1 MDKYKIAG
9 NHVMFEDLDSDSLGT
24 NYRAGVIKDKK
35 VKKHCILTD
44 VYPAIANSPKAWRR
58 VKILI
63 EGIKNQNIPGLYCP
77 EEIVEEDQRAM
88 LVYPFINGK
97 SLESLLEDTTQS
109 NTAMEL
115 ELVFSIVFEI
125 ADALDNSSA
134 IIINKKRSFHGVVTP
149 DNIFVDFDGKVY
161 LRNYGIF
168 PYLDDAPEFLTET
181 IKKFKDMF
189 APEVLQNKELT
200 VQSDIYHLGNII
212 HRLLTGNYFLPSPRE
227 DFESRLAKIDMEEHI
242 MLPDESFEPK
252 IKQLLKKTLNPDPS
266 KRFVSIKEF
275 KEYISKYFR
284 IEELS
289 SATFMLA
296 YFMNMEYKKII
307 EERERRFPEELSYSV
322 PDIKPK
328 AKAVIPIKKDKIDD
342 AMIEDILIELEQQK
356 RSRVKIIIPFIVIL
370 IVVIGISGY
379 LFIKQQKEAQLV
391 QKQAQIRL
399 EELREEANRRISE
412 VKAQYIEEYQRRL
425 KSIEEKTAATE
436 EEKKSQAEQIEQLKQ
451 LRLEQEQEQIRLIRE
466 RQEALARLER
476 EKQQRESQQIENQK
490 PPEITKPKI
499 TKAATKPEIKPT
511 VEQPEIKQPEI
522 KQPEVKT
529 LNIGDMIPLD
539 SVTFA
544 PSKLSGSRNFKSQN
558 LILSESVLNKYGGQN
573 LTVESDIL
581 INEFGSVTETKIKG
595 NLPTEL
601 QSEVNN
607 ILKTWR
613 YIAAEKNKVKVKVWM
628 PAKLTIAFE
637 GEPPKATKVEAPKYT
652 EPVPLNSLTY
662 KPSKLSGKSTFKED
676 DLKLSKSSS
685 ERYAGKKVTID
696 ASILINEQGKV
707 TDVNIKGSWPNEIK
721 GKITDVLKQW
731 TYTPAEKNKVKVKVW
746 LPTDLT
752 IAFKKPAPKEVVIPI
767 PKSLTPLN
775 KVTYRPSKMS
785 GSSNLK
791 ANDLKLPS
799 TIKKQ
804 YKGKTITI
812 TATILINEV
821 GSIIR
826 VTLKGDW
833 PDQLKSKVE
842 KTLKTWKYIP
852 AEKDKVKVAVW
863 LPVRLRVTF

>member
-1 MDKYKIAG
+1 MEKYKIAG
-9 NHVMFEDLDSDSLGT
+9 NHVMFEELDSDSLGT

-35 VKKHCILTD
+35 VVKHCLLTE
-44 VYPAIANSPKAWRR
+44 VYPAIVNSPKAWRR

-63 EGIKNQNIPGLYCP
+63 EGINNQNIPGLYCP

-88 LVYPFINGK
+88 LVYPFVNGK
-97 SLESLLEDTTQS
+97 SFEAILEDTARTR
-109 NTAMEL
+109 TAMEL
-115 ELVFSIVFEI
+115 ELIFSIVFEI

-149 DNIFVDFDGKVY
+149 DNIFFDFDGKVY

-168 PYLDDAPEFLTET
+168 PYLDDAPELLTET

-189 APEVLQNKELT
+189 APEVLQNKGLT

-212 HRLLTGNYFLPSPRE
+212 HRLLTGNYFQHSPGE

-242 MLPDESFEPK
+242 MLPEESFEPK

-296 YFMNMEYKKII
+296 YFMNQEYKKTI
-307 EERERRFPEELSYSV
+307 EEREKHFPEELSYSV
-322 PDIKPK
+322 PEIKPK
-328 AKAVIPIKKDKIDD
+328 AKAVIPIERDKIDD

-356 RSRVKIIIPFIVIL
+356 RSRVKLIVPFVVIL
-370 IVVIGISGY
+370 LVVIGVSGY
-379 LFIKQQKEAQLV
+379 LFIKQQKEAEL
-391 QKQAQIRL
+391 QKQAQIKL
-399 EELREEANRRISE
+399 QEEADRRIAE
-412 VKAQYIEEYQRRL
+412 VKAQLIEEYQRRI
-425 KSIEEKTAATE
+425 KDIEEKTATTE
-436 EEKKSQAEQIEQLKQ
+436 EEKKAQAEQIERLKTW
-451 LRLEQEQEQIRLIRE
+451 RSEQEQEQVKLIRE
-466 RQEALARLER
+466 RQEALAKLER
-476 EKQQRESQQIENQK
+476 ERKQREAQQIEKQK
-490 PPEITKPKI
+490 PPVTTKPKE
-499 TKAATKPEIKPT
+499 TEAATKPEIKPT
-511 VEQPEIKQPEI
+511 VEQPEIKQP
-522 KQPEVKT
+522 QVKT
-529 LNIGDMIPLD
+529 LNIGDMISLD

-544 PSKLSGSRNFKSQN
+544 PSKLAGSSSLKSQD
-558 LILSESVLNKYGGQN
+558 LKLSESVVNRYGGQN

-581 INEFGSVTETKIKG
+581 INEFGSVTEAKIKG

-601 QSEVNN
+601 QSEVTE

-613 YIAAEKNKVKVKVWM
+613 YIAAEKDKIKVKVWM

-637 GEPPKATKVEAPKYT
+637 GEPQKEVVTVAPKIT
-652 EPVPLNSLTY
+652 EPVPLNALTY
-662 KPSKLSGKSTFKED
+662 KPSKISGGSKLDED
-676 DLKLSKSSS
+676 NLKLSESTKK
-685 ERYAGKKVTID
+685 RYAGQTLNINS
-696 ASILINEQGKV
+696 SILINEEGKV
-707 TDVNIKGSWPNEIK
+707 TDVKITGNWPNEIK
-721 GKITDVLKQW
+721 SKITDNLKTW
-731 TYTPAEKNKVKVKVW
+731 TYTPAEKNKAKVKVW

-752 IAFKKPAPKEVVIPI
+752 IAFKQPAPKEVVIPI
-767 PKSLTPLN
+767 PKTLTPLN
-775 KVTYRPSKMS
+775 EITYRPSKMS

-791 ANDLKLPS
+791 ANDLKLPGAV
-799 TIKKQ
+799 KKQ

-812 TATILINEV
+812 NATILINEV

-826 VTLKGDW
+826 VTLKGDY
-833 PDQLKSKVE
+833 PDQLKSGVE
-842 KTLKTWKYIP
+842 KALKTWKYIP

-863 LPVRLRVTF
+863 LPVRVKVTF

>member
-9 NHVMFEDLDSDSLGT
+9 NHVMFEELDSDSLGT

-35 VKKHCILTD
+35 VEKHCLLTE
-44 VYPAIANSPKAWRR
+44 VYPAVVNSPKAWRR

-88 LVYPFINGK
+88 LVYPFVNGK
-97 SLESLLEDTTQS
+97 SFEDLLEDTARTR
-109 NTAMEL
+109 TAMEL
-115 ELVFSIVFEI
+115 ELIFSIVFEI

-134 IIINKKRSFHGVVTP
+134 IIINKKKSFHGVVTP
-149 DNIFVDFDGKVY
+149 DNIFFDFDGKVY

-168 PYLDDAPEFLTET
+168 PYLDDAPELLTET

-189 APEVLQNKELT
+189 APEVLQNKGLT

-212 HRLLTGNYFLPSPRE
+212 HRLFTGNYFQHLSGE
-227 DFESRLAKIDMEEHI
+227 DFESRLAKIELEEHI
-242 MLPDESFEPK
+242 MLPEESFGPK
-252 IKQLLKKTLNPDPS
+252 IMQLLKKTLNPDPS
-266 KRFVSIKEF
+266 KRFASIKEF

-296 YFMNMEYKKII
+296 YFMNMEYKKTI
-307 EERERRFPEELSYSV
+307 EEREEHFSKELSYSV
-322 PDIKPK
+322 PEIKLK
-328 AKAVIPIKKDKIDD
+328 AKALIPIKKDKIDD

-356 RSRVKIIIPFIVIL
+356 RSRVKLIVPFVVIL
-370 IVVIGISGY
+370 LVVIGVFGY
-379 LFIKQQKEAQLV
+379 LFIKQQKETQL
-391 QKQAQIRL
+391 QKEAQIKL
-399 EELREEANRRISE
+399 QQEADRRIAE
-412 VKAQYIEEYQRRL
+412 VKAQLIEEYQRRI
-425 KSIEEKTAATE
+425 KSIEEKTATTE
-436 EEKKSQAEQIEQLKQ
+436 EEKKGQADEIERLKTW
-451 LRLEQEQEQIRLIRE
+451 RAEQEQEQIRLIRE

-476 EKQQRESQQIENQK
+476 ERKQREAQQKIEKQK
-490 PPEITKPKI
+490 SPEITKPKE
-499 TKAATKPEIKPT
+499 TEAATKPEIKPT
-511 VEQPEIKQPEI
+511 VEQPEIKQP
-522 KQPEVKT
+522 QVKT
-529 LNIGDMIPLD
+529 LNIGDMISLD

-544 PSKLSGSRNFKSQN
+544 PSKLIGSSSFNSQD
-558 LILSESVLNKYGGQN
+558 LKLPGSVLNKYGGQN

-581 INEFGSVTETKIKG
+581 INEFGSVTGTKIKG
-595 NLPTEL
+595 GLPTEL

-613 YIAAEKNKVKVKVWM
+613 YIAAEKDKVKVKVWM
-628 PAKLTIAFE
+628 PVKLTVAFE
-637 GEPPKATKVEAPKYT
+637 GKPQKEIEAEAPKIT
-652 EPVPLNSLTY
+652 APVPLTSLTY
-662 KPSKLSGKSTFKED
+662 KPSKISGISKLTED
-676 DLKLSKSSS
+676 NLKLSGAIKK
-685 ERYAGKKVTID
+685 RYAGQKLNINT
-696 ASILINEQGKV
+696 SILINEGGNV
-707 TDVNIKGSWPNEIK
+707 TDVKIKGNWPNEIK
-721 GKITDVLKQW
+721 SKITDILEKW

-746 LPTDLT
+746 LPTELT

-775 KVTYRPSKMS
+775 EVTYRPSKMS

-791 ANDLKLPS
+791 ANDLKLPGA
-799 TIKKQ
+799 IKRQ

-812 TATILINEV
+812 NAAILINEV
-821 GSIIR
+821 GGIIR

-833 PDQLKSKVE
+833 PAQLKSKVE
-842 KTLKTWKYIP
+842 KALNTWKYIP

-863 LPVRLRVTF
+863 LPVRVRVSF

>member
-1 MDKYKIAG
+1 MEKYKIAG
-9 NHVMFEDLDSDSLGT
+9 NHVMFEELDSDSLGT

-35 VKKHCILTD
+35 VAKHCLLTE
-44 VYPAIANSPKAWRR
+44 VHPAIVNSPKAWRR

-63 EGIKNQNIPGLYCP
+63 EGINNQNIPGLYCP

-97 SLESLLEDTTQS
+97 SLEGLLEDTARTR
-109 NTAMEL
+109 TAMEL
-115 ELVFSIVFEI
+115 ELIFSIVFEI

-168 PYLDDAPEFLTET
+168 PYLEDASELLTET
-181 IKKFKDMF
+181 LKKFKDMF

-212 HRLLTGNYFLPSPRE
+212 HRLLTGDYFKPSPGE
-227 DFESRLAKIDMEEHI
+227 DFDSQLAKIDLEEHI
-242 MLPDESFEPK
+242 LLPEDSFEPK

-275 KEYISKYFR
+275 KEYLSKYFR

-296 YFMNMEYKKII
+296 YFMNQEYKKTID
-307 EERERRFPEELSYSV
+307 EREKLFPEELSYSV
-322 PDIKPK
+322 PEIKPK
-328 AKAVIPIKKDKIDD
+328 AKAVMPIERDKIDD

-356 RSRVKIIIPFIVIL
+356 RSRVKIIVPLVVL
-370 IVVIGISGY
+370 LLVVIGIAGY
-379 LFIKQQKEAQLV
+379 LFVSQQKEAER

-399 EELREEANRRISE
+399 QEEADRRIAE
-412 VKAQYIEEYQRRL
+412 LKEQLNKEFQDRIKAIEQ
-425 KSIEEKTAATE
+425 KTAVTE
-436 EEKKSQAEQIEQLKQ
+436 EEKKAQAEQISQLKT

-476 EKQQRESQQIENQK
+476 ERQEREAQQKVEKQK
-490 PPEITKPKI
+490 PPEVTKPKE
-499 TKAATKPEIKPT
+499 TVVATKPETKPV
-511 VEQPEIKQPEI
+511 VEQPEIK
-522 KQPEVKT
+522 PEVKT

-544 PSKLSGSRNFKSQN
+544 PSKLSGSSSFKSQD
-558 LILSESVLNKYGGQN
+558 LKLPESVLTQYGGQN

-595 NLPTEL
+595 DLPTEL

-613 YIAAEKNKVKVKVWM
+613 YIAAEKDKIKVKVWM
-628 PAKLTIAFE
+628 PAKLAIAFE
-637 GEPPKATKVEAPKYT
+637 GEPPKVTKVEAPIYT
-652 EPVPLNSLTY
+652 EPVPLSSLTY
-662 KPSKLSGKSTFKED
+662 KPSKISGKSTFSED
-676 DLKLSKSSS
+676 DLKLSESTSKS
-685 ERYAGKKVTID
+685 YAGKKVSVD
-696 ASILINEQGKV
+696 ATILINEEGKV
-707 TDVNIKGSWPNEIK
+707 TDVKITGNWPREISSK
-721 GKITDVLKQW
+721 VTDVLKTW
-731 TYTPAEKNKVKVKVW
+731 TYTPGEKNKVKVKVW
-746 LPTDLT
+746 LPTDLS
-752 IAFKKPAPKEVVIPI
+752 IAFKKPVPKEVVIPI
-767 PKSLTPLN
+767 PKTLTPLN
-775 KVTYRPSKMS
+775 EVTYRPSKMS

-791 ANDLKLPS
+791 ANDLKLPGS
-799 TIKKQ
+799 VKKQ

-812 TATILINEV
+812 NADILINEV

-826 VTLKGDW
+826 VNLKGNW
-833 PDQLKSKVE
+833 PDELKSGVDKA
-842 KTLKTWKYIP
+842 LKTWKYIP
-852 AEKDKVKVAVW
+852 AEKNKVKVAVW
-863 LPVRLRVTF
+863 LPVRVKVAF

>member
-1 MDKYKIAG
+1 MEKYKIAG
-9 NHVMFEDLDSDSLGT
+9 NHVMFEELDSDSLGT

-35 VKKHCILTD
+35 VVKHCLLTE
-44 VYPAIANSPKAWRR
+44 VYPAIVNSPKAWRR

-63 EGIKNQNIPGLYCP
+63 EGINNQNIPGLYCP

-88 LVYPFINGK
+88 LVYPFVNGK
-97 SLESLLEDTTQS
+97 SFEDLLEDTGRTH
-109 NTAMEL
+109 TAMEL
-115 ELVFSIVFEI
+115 ELILSIVFEI

-149 DNIFVDFDGKVY
+149 DNIFLDFDGKVY

-168 PYLDDAPEFLTET
+168 PYLEDAPELLTET

-212 HRLLTGNYFLPSPRE
+212 HRLLTGEYFKPLPGE
-227 DFESRLAKIDMEEHI
+227 DFESRLAKIDLEEHI
-242 MLPDESFEPK
+242 MLPEDSFEPK

-275 KEYISKYFR
+275 KEFISKYFR

-296 YFMNMEYKKII
+296 YFMNQEYKKTI
-307 EERERRFPEELSYSV
+307 EEREKHFPEELAYAV

-328 AKAVIPIKKDKIDD
+328 AKAVIPIERDKIDD

-356 RSRVKIIIPFIVIL
+356 RSRVKIIVPLVVLLLIVIG
-370 IVVIGISGY
+370 VSGY
-379 LFIKQQKEAQLV
+379 LFISQQKEAEK
-391 QKQAQIRL
+391 QKQAQIKL
-399 EELREEANRRISE
+399 QEEADRRIAE
-412 VKAQYIEEYQRRL
+412 LKEQLNKQFQERIKAIEQ
-425 KSIEEKTAATE
+425 KTAVTE
-436 EEKKSQAEQIEQLKQ
+436 EEKKAQAEQIEQLKT

-476 EKQQRESQQIENQK
+476 EKKQREAQK
-490 PPEITKPKI
+490 AAAMKSPEVTKPKE
-499 TKAATKPEIKPT
+499 TVVATKPETKPT
-511 VEQPEIKQPEI
+511 VEQPEIKQP
-522 KQPEVKT
+522 QVKT
-529 LNIGDMIPLD
+529 LNIGDMISLD

-544 PSKLSGSRNFKSQN
+544 PSKLSGSRSFKSQD
-558 LILSESVLNKYGGQN
+558 LKLPESVMNTYAGQS

-595 NLPTEL
+595 NLPAEL

-607 ILKTWR
+607 IFKTWR
-613 YIAAEKNKVKVKVWM
+613 YIAAEKDKVKVKVWM
-628 PAKLTIAFE
+628 PVKLTIAFT
-637 GEPPKATKVEAPKYT
+637 GEPPKVTRVEPPKFT
-652 EPVPLNSLTY
+652 EPVPMNSLTY
-662 KPSKLSGKSTFKED
+662 KPSKISGKSTFNED
-676 DLKLSKSSS
+676 DLKLSESTIEK
-685 ERYAGKKVTID
+685 YAGKRINIKS
-696 ASILINEQGKV
+696 SILINEAGKV
-707 TDVNIKGSWPNEIK
+707 TDVKITGNWPNDIK
-721 GKITDVLKQW
+721 SKITDNLKTW
-731 TYTPAEKNKVKVKVW
+731 TYTPGEKNKVKVKVW

-767 PKSLTPLN
+767 PKTLTPL
-775 KVTYRPSKMS
+775 KEVTYRPSKMS
-785 GSSNLK
+785 GSSNMK
-791 ANDLKLPS
+791 AGDLKLPS
-799 TIKKQ
+799 SIRKQ

-812 TATILINEV
+812 NATILINEV

-826 VTLKGDW
+826 VNLKGDY
-833 PDQLKSKVE
+833 PDQLKSKVVNA
-842 KTLKTWKYIP
+842 LNTWKYIP
-852 AEKDKVKVAVW
+852 AEKNKVKVAVW
-863 LPVRLRVTF
+863 LPVRVKVAF

>member
-1 MDKYKIAG
+1 MEKYKIAG
-9 NHVMFEDLDSDSLGT
+9 NHVMFEELDSDSLGT

-35 VKKHCILTD
+35 VEKHCLLTE
-44 VYPAIANSPKAWRR
+44 VHPAIVNSPKAWRR

-63 EGIKNQNIPGLYCP
+63 EGINNQNIPGLYCP
-77 EEIVEEDQRAM
+77 EKIVEEDQRAM

-97 SLESLLEDTTQS
+97 SLEGLLEDTARAR
-109 NTAMEL
+109 TAMEL
-115 ELVFSIVFEI
+115 ELIFSIVFEI

-168 PYLDDAPEFLTET
+168 PYLEDAPELLTET

-212 HRLLTGNYFLPSPRE
+212 HRLLTGDYFKPSPGE
-227 DFESRLAKIDMEEHI
+227 DFDSRLAKIDMEEHI
-242 MLPDESFEPK
+242 LLPEESYEPK

-275 KEYISKYFR
+275 KEYLSKYFR

-289 SATFMLA
+289 AATFMLA
-296 YFMNMEYKKII
+296 YFMNQEYKKTI
-307 EERERRFPEELSYSV
+307 EEREKQFPEELSYSV
-322 PDIKPK
+322 PEIKPK
-328 AKAVIPIKKDKIDD
+328 AKAVIPIERDKIDD

-356 RSRVKIIIPFIVIL
+356 RSRVKIIVPLVVL
-370 IVVIGISGY
+370 LLVVIGIAGY
-379 LFIKQQKEAQLV
+379 LFISQQKEAQL
-391 QKQAQIRL
+391 QKEAQIKL
-399 EELREEANRRISE
+399 QEEADRRIEE
-412 VKAQYIEEYQRRL
+412 VKAQLIKEYQARI
-425 KSIEEKTAATE
+425 KAIEEKTAVTQ
-436 EEKKSQAEQIEQLKQ
+436 EEKKAQADEIDRLKTW
-451 LRLEQEQEQIRLIRE
+451 REEQEQEQIRLIRE

-476 EKQQRESQQIENQK
+476 ERRQREAQQKIEKQK
-490 PPEITKPKI
+490 PAEVTKPKE
-499 TKAATKPEIKPT
+499 TVVATKPETKPP
-511 VEQPEIKQPEI
+511 VEQPEIK
-522 KQPEVKT
+522 PEVKT

-544 PSKLSGSRNFKSQN
+544 PSKLSGSRSVKSQD
-558 LILSESVLNKYGGQN
+558 LKLPESVLTQYGGQN

-613 YIAAEKNKVKVKVWM
+613 YIAAEKDKIKVKVWM

-637 GEPPKATKVEAPKYT
+637 GEPAKAVKVEAPKYT
-652 EPVPLNSLTY
+652 EPVPLNALTY
-662 KPSKLSGKSTFKED
+662 KPSKISGKSTFSED
-676 DLKLSKSSS
+676 DLKLSESTSKT
-685 ERYAGKKVTID
+685 YAGKKVNID
-696 ASILINEQGKV
+696 ASILISEEGKV
-707 TDVNIKGSWPNEIK
+707 TDVKIKGNWPREISSK
-721 GKITDVLKQW
+721 VTDVLKQW

-746 LPTDLT
+746 LPADLS
-752 IAFKKPAPKEVVIPI
+752 IAFKKPVPKEVVIPI
-767 PKSLTPLN
+767 PKSLTPMN
-775 KVTYRPSKMS
+775 EVTYRPSKMS

-791 ANDLKLPS
+791 ASDLKLPS
-799 TIKKQ
+799 SIRRQ

-812 TATILINEV
+812 NATILINEV

-826 VTLKGDW
+826 VNLKGDY
-833 PDQLKSKVE
+833 PDQLKSKV
-842 KTLKTWKYIP
+842 TNALKTWKYIP
-852 AEKDKVKVAVW
+852 AEKNKVKVAVW
-863 LPVRLRVTF
+863 LPVRVRVAF

>member
-1 MDKYKIAG
+1 MEKYKIAG
-9 NHVMFEDLDSDSLGT
+9 NHVMFEELDSDSLGT

-35 VKKHCILTD
+35 VEKHCLLTE
-44 VYPAIANSPKAWRR
+44 VYPDIVNSPKAWRR

-63 EGIKNQNIPGLYCP
+63 EGINNQNIPGLYCP

-88 LVYPFINGK
+88 LVYPFVNGK
-97 SLESLLEDTTQS
+97 SLEALLEDTDRTH
-109 NTAMEL
+109 TAMEL
-115 ELVFSIVFEI
+115 ELILSIVFEI

-168 PYLDDAPEFLTET
+168 PYLEDAPQLLTET
-181 IKKFKDMF
+181 IKKFRNMF
-189 APEVLQNKELT
+189 APEVLQNKELS

-212 HRLLTGNYFLPSPRE
+212 HRLITGDYFKPSPGE
-227 DFESRLAKIDMEEHI
+227 DFESRLAKLDLEEYI
-242 MLPDESFEPK
+242 MLPEEGFDPK

-266 KRFVSIKEF
+266 KRFASIKEF
-275 KEYISKYFR
+275 KEYLSKYFR

-289 SATFMLA
+289 SATFRLA
-296 YFMNMEYKKII
+296 YFMNQEYKKII
-307 EERERRFPEELSYSV
+307 EEREKIFPEELAYSV
-322 PDIKPK
+322 PEIKPK
-328 AKAVIPIKKDKIDD
+328 AKAVIPIERDKIDD

-356 RSRVKIIIPFIVIL
+356 RSRVKLIIPFIVIL
-370 IVVIGISGY
+370 IVVIGVSGY
-379 LFIKQQKEAQLV
+379 LFIQQQKEAQLL
-391 QKQAQIRL
+391 QKQAQLRL
-399 EELREEANRRISE
+399 DELQKEADRRIAE
-412 VKAQYIEEYQRRL
+412 VKAQYIEEYQRRI
-425 KSIEEKTAATE
+425 KSIEQKTAVTE
-436 EEKKSQAEQIEQLKQ
+436 EEKKAQSDEIERLKKW
-451 LRLEQEQEQIRLIRE
+451 REEQEQEQVRLIRE
-466 RQEALARLER
+466 RTEALARLER
-476 EKQQRESQQIENQK
+476 ERQQREAQEKIEKQK
-490 PPEITKPKI
+490 PPEVTKPKE
-499 TKAATKPEIKPT
+499 TVVATKPEVKPP
-511 VEQPEIKQPEI
+511 VEQPKIEQPA
-522 KQPEVKT
+522 VKT
-529 LNIGDMIPLD
+529 LSIGDMISLD

-544 PSKLSGSRNFKSQN
+544 PSKLSGSSSFKSQD
-558 LILSESVLNKYGGQN
+558 LKLPESVLNQYGGQH

-581 INEFGSVTETKIKG
+581 INEFGSVTDTKIKG

-607 ILKTWR
+607 LLKTWR
-613 YIAAEKNKVKVKVWM
+613 YIAAEKDKVKVKVWM
-628 PAKLTIAFE
+628 LAKLTIAFE

-662 KPSKLSGKSTFKED
+662 KPSKLSGTSTFKED
-676 DLKLSKSSS
+676 DLKLSKSTS

-721 GKITDVLKQW
+721 AKVTDVLKQW
-731 TYTPAEKNKVKVKVW
+731 TYTPAEKDKVKVKVW
-746 LPTDLT
+746 FPTDLT

-775 KVTYRPSKMS
+775 QVTYRPSKMS
-785 GSSNLK
+785 GSSNMK
-791 ANDLKLPS
+791 ANELKLPGS
-799 TIKKQ
+799 VKRQ

-812 TATILINEV
+812 NATILINEV

-826 VTLKGDW
+826 VNLKKGDW
-833 PDQLKSKVE
+833 PDELQSGVKNALKS
-842 KTLKTWKYIP
+842 WKYIP

-863 LPVRLRVTF
+863 LPVKVRVTF